1 MVTTAMRARTNSRG
15 DKSTLRG
22 GAGKGGGGRLR
33 MAGALSMMERT
44 ERSGVRLAVVFVSF
58 LFSFFFF
65 FSLCLFKQLVRSINV
80 FLDGGVLSEF

>member
-33 MAGALSMMERT
+33 MAGALSMMER
-44 ERSGVRLAVVFVSF
+44 RVKSSGVMLAVVFVPF
-58 LFSFFFF
+58 IIIIF
-65 FSLCLFKQLVRSINV
+65 FSLFI
-80 FLDGGVLSEF
+80 